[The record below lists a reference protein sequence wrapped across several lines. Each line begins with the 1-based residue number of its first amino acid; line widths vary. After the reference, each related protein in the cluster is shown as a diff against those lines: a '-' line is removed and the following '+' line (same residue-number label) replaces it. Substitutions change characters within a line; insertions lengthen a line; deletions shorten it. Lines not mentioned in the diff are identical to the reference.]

1 MNCENLM
8 LIVGIYFACKVLL
21 LLLGVASSVLVAMQE
36 DRKHSNEVAEI
47 VETFL
52 RKNETKTL

>member
-1 MNCENLM
+1 MNCETLM

-21 LLLGVASSVLVAMQE
+21 LLLGVVSSVLVAMQE

-47 VETFL
+47 VEEFL
-52 RKNETKTL
+52 RNNKVKPL